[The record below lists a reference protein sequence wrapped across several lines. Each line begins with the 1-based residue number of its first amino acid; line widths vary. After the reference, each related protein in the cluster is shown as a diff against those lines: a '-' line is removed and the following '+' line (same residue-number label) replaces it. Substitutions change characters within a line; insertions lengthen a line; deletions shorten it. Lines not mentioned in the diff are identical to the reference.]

1 MPRSSLRKVTY
12 PEISVTLP
20 EKFLSAI
27 DYISEEKPCDED
39 YPLLSGRL
47 RSTSAKSPSE
57 NDNYFTY
64 VWVEA
69 ATFVDLE
76 SISSGAATQLLPVRH
91 IRRAI
96 RRYKQAAGAPH
107 PIPSNLADMV
117 IPSEYKKTSSGEDF
131 LLYDSGLIE
140 QRILLFS
147 TPTNI
152 SLLEKSDNWFGDGTF
167 KIVPE
172 LFYQLYTIHCL
183 TSERVILCVYA
194 LLPNKRQAAYED
206 ILQNLLTINP
216 RLHPKT
222 FLIDFEQA
230 ARSAI
235 EEIFPN
241 VTVKGCLYHLSQ
253 SIYRKVQ
260 NEGLQT
266 KYQTDANFSLQIH
279 MIPALAFVPAEKVIE
294 AFEKTTRDVAHLRR
308 MQ

>member
-1 MPRSSLRKVTY
+1 MTRGVQN
-12 PEISVTLP
+12 EWFDDAGVN
-20 EKFLSAI
+20 ELSI
-27 DYISEEKPCDED
+27 CDIKEVREGQKKEELMERVRAVIKWE
-39 YPLLSGRL
+39 
-47 RSTSAKSPSE
+47 STSYPSFL
-57 NDNYFTY
+57 N
-64 VWVEA
+64 VP
-69 ATFVDLE
+69 LE
-76 SISSGAATQLLPVRH
+76 SISSGAATQLPPVRH

-152 SLLEKSDNWFGDGTF
+152 SLLEKSDNWFGNGTF

-183 TSERVILCVYA
+183 TSERVIPCVYA

-216 RLHPKT
+216 RLNPKT
-222 FLIDFEQA
+222 FLINYEQA

-241 VTVKGCLYHLSQ
+241 VTVNGCFYHLSQ
-253 SIYRKVQ
+253 SI
-260 NEGLQT
+260 
-266 KYQTDANFSLQIH
+266 
-279 MIPALAFVPAEKVIE
+279 
-294 AFEKTTRDVAHLRR
+294 
-308 MQ
+308 